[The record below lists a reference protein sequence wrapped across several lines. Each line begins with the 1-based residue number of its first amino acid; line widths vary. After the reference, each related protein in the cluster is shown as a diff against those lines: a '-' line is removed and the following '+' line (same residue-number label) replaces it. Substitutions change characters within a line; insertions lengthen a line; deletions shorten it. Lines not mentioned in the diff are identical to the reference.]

1 MTLVYYLR
9 SVSILHDLALV
20 RLRHQTASQV
30 PVECAEA
37 RSLPHATPR
46 SVSVA
51 APRAGIAER
60 ERESAQSDYDDAQ
73 LPHGAGLQKLGQQTS
88 SDTRAAARDA
98 TAAIAPRDSRP

>member
-1 MTLVYYLR
+1 MLYE
-9 SVSILHDLALV
+9 LA
-20 RLRHQTASQV
+20 RDYFRHEKASHV
-30 PVECAEA
+30 PVECSEA

-73 LPHGAGLQKLGQQTS
+73 LPHGAGLQKMGQQTS

-98 TAAIAPRDSRP
+98 DAAIAPRDSRP

>member
-30 PVECAEA
+30 PVECAVA

-51 APRAGIAER
+51 APRAGVASRQQEIAR
-60 ERESAQSDYDDAQ
+60 SDCDDAQ
-73 LPHGAGLQKLGQQTS
+73 LPRGAGLQKMGQQTS
-88 SDTRAAARDA
+88 SYTRAAAWDA